1 MGGCIKKNLWFLSV
15 HRGFAE
21 FFRGRRSRPRKIE
34 EKIEANPEVHTKN
47 HGFFFWGGLKTRT
60 IWEVF
65 QSATEVFLSVRGLRR
80 FILCGTPKKK
90 RPGSRKTSHIV
101 WVLLPQPSFPSARPI
116 TKPSQKNKTQNLSSG
131 ALTIFFWGSR

>member
-1 MGGCIKKNLWFLSV
+1 M

-21 FFRGRRSRPRKIE
+21 FFPRFFEGGEAGPRKIE

-65 QSATEVFLSVRGLRR
+65 QSAIEVFLSVRGLRR
-80 FILCGTPKKK
+80 FFLSGTPKKK

-116 TKPSQKNKTQNLSSG
+116 TKPSQKNKTLIHHLLVVTNKFITQISCLPI
-131 ALTIFFWGSR
+131 LDT